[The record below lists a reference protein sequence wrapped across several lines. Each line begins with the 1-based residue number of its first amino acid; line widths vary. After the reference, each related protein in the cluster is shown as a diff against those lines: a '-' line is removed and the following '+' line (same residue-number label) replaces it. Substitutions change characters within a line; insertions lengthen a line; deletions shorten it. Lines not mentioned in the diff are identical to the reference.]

1 MDPAVALELQVQ
13 QESTSRSRI
22 CTVIAVMA
30 CIVMGCFLLLGFSLK
45 RNDELVAI
53 LDQYREYLNQQVA
66 SSTNAQA
73 AVAAAAA
80 LRARGP
86 SQIKRALPRH
96 NASRT
101 DGAQVVFL
109 NAPPQGNLTPRR
121 RKMHP
126 SKLIDQSGHDS
137 HREKIGP
144 AIASSNMQ
152 QQIESGFQAKPP
164 NSIEQHTP
172 TNARGNENASLQ
184 SEATHAIVTNATND
198 GLNYTAL
205 SLSNGTD
212 PSRSPLQVLN
222 GTVHELH
229 GTPTAATFEKMLQ
242 HDQSNPGGTGRLVVS
257 KMSTPSE
264 DSGDEMVTEV
274 EDEFEG
280 TLIVLAN
287 SSHPSKEKSSASAV
301 TLTLASIATNT
312 PTLYAGA
319 NDTSLHK

>member
-1 MDPAVALELQVQ
+1 MDPTVALELQVQ

-126 SKLIDQSGHDS
+126 SKLIDQSGHNF

-144 AIASSNMQ
+144 AIASSNIQ
-152 QQIESGFQAKPP
+152 QQVESGSQVKSP
-164 NSIEQHTP
+164 NLIEQHTS

-184 SEATHAIVTNATND
+184 SDATHAVVSETTND

-212 PSRSPLQVLN
+212 PSRLPLQVLN
-222 GTVHELH
+222 GTVVELR
-229 GTPTAATFEKMLQ
+229 GTPTAATLKKMRQ
-242 HDQSNPGGTGRLVVS
+242 HDLSNPGGTGRLVVS
-257 KMSTPSE
+257 KMSTLSE

-280 TLIVLAN
+280 TMIVLAN
-287 SSHPSKEKSSASAV
+287 SSQPSEETSTTSGVK
-301 TLTLASIATNT
+301 LTLASIAKSTST
-312 PTLYAGA
+312 RQAGA
-319 NDTSLHK
+319 NDTSHPK